1 MTTVFKIIKIRT
13 NTIMRNKALFIAKL
27 TNIKIRLIMD
37 TKFLLFH
44 LQKTTNFKEKITT
57 TVNSIQILLVNKKTI
72 FLLLIIIKII
82 NINLIV
88 KANIIINIKTKKA
101 KSRIKVNLCKEI
113 ELRAILC
120 TWTIHKSDKLFI
132 NKILT

>member
-13 NTIMRNKALFIAKL
+13 NTITRNKALFIAKL
-27 TNIKIRLIMD
+27 TNSKIRLIMD